1 MLVGEAPVRLD
12 DLLARDVRLAFKGV
26 NVLREACV
34 EVRVVRE
41 ELHEGVRERGAEA
54 AWVELARQRVDC
66 SVEMSVQMMM
76 DGRHVV
82 ELTGKRV
89 LPEIADLKHCFGIWK
104 IQPLQVGLFERNVR
118 LTQTLS

>member
-54 AWVELARQRVDC
+54 AWVVLAGECVDC
-66 SVEMSVQMMM
+66 RERKKIELCMMKDFRKDASIAFEDGNNEVKCSHACGFDRKYWMSNTAN
-76 DGRHVV
+76 G
-82 ELTGKRV
+82 
-89 LPEIADLKHCFGIWK
+89 
-104 IQPLQVGLFERNVR
+104 
-118 LTQTLS
+118 